1 MNKPADPNKLV
12 PGEGPYDSP
21 FGLGVVPRIFLL
33 AASVIVAVVAGLMAW
48 RGSRVESPP
57 TPQTQ
62 SPQATPSATATP
74 APAHVEADPS
84 TKH

>member
-1 MNKPADPNKLV
+1 MISDDPNKMV

-48 RGSRVESPP
+48 RGSRVESQPAP
-57 TPQTQ
+57 APR
-62 SPQATPSATATP
+62 ATPSATATP
-74 APAHVEADPS
+74 APARVDADQS
-84 TKH
+84 TK